1 MPTAEPGYPARTSA
15 IQRYAER
22 TGFDVER
29 IDWYFAL
36 ATMKFSVVIP
46 QIFIRYR
53 RGQTRDE
60 RFARYDERVREG
72 IEKACRIAG
81 L

>member
-1 MPTAEPGYPARTSA
+1 MPTAEPGYPARASA

-22 TGFDVER
+22 TGFDVEG

-36 ATMKFSVVIP
+36 ATMKFAVVIQ
-46 QIFIRYR
+46 QIFIRWR

-60 RFARYDERVREG
+60 RFARYDQRAREG
-72 IEKACRIAG
+72 VEKACRIAG

>member
-1 MPTAEPGYPARTSA
+1 MPTAEPGYPARANA

-22 TGFDVER
+22 SGFDVES

-36 ATMKFSVVIP
+36 ASMKFSVVLQ

-60 RFARYDERVREG
+60 RALRRARREG
-72 IEKACRIAG
+72 IEACWIAG
-81 L
+81 I